1 MARNPLRTKLQANEN
16 TIGLWVT
23 IECASIA
30 EIAVALQL
38 DWITIDMEHGHLG
51 FKEVMAHIRAVRST
65 STAALVRVPAVEAD
79 YVKRVL
85 DMGAHG
91 VILPLLDSRAD
102 VERAFSFGRYPP
114 EGVRGVGGER
124 AFKWGMGF
132 HDYIGIAN
140 EETLLIPLIETRA
153 AAAHIDE
160 ILAVPGLEAI
170 FFGPADLSATSGYL
184 GEWEG
189 PGLAQQILDI
199 KDKAKARGIAAGI
212 MAVDLENSQLRRE
225 QGFDLIGLGTDAT
238 LLVRALRENLRA
250 LGRDDE
256 PQLWF

>member
-1 MARNPLRTKLQANEN
+1 MARNPLRTKFQANET

-51 FKEVMAHIRAVRST
+51 FKEVMAHIRAVRNT
-65 STAALVRVPAVEAD
+65 HTAALVRVPAVELD

-91 VILPLLDSRAD
+91 AILPWVDSRAD

-132 HDYIGIAN
+132 RDYIEIAN

-170 FFGPADLSATSGYL
+170 FFGPADLSATNGYL

-189 PGLAQQILDI
+189 PGLAQQILDM

-212 MAVDLENSQLRRE
+212 MAQDIENSQLRRD
-225 QGFDLIGLGTDAT
+225 QGFGMIGLGTDAT

-250 LGRDDE
+250 LGRDGE

>member
-30 EIAVALQL
+30 EIAVAPQL

-132 HDYIGIAN
+132 HDYVKIAN

-170 FFGPADLSATSGYL
+170 FFGPADL
-184 GEWEG
+184 
-189 PGLAQQILDI
+189 
-199 KDKAKARGIAAGI
+199 
-212 MAVDLENSQLRRE
+212 
-225 QGFDLIGLGTDAT
+225 
-238 LLVRALRENLRA
+238 
-250 LGRDDE
+250 
-256 PQLWF
+256 

>member
-1 MARNPLRTKLQANEN
+1 MARNPLRTKLQANE
-16 TIGLWVT
+16 TTTGLWVT

-51 FKEVMAHIRAVRST
+51 FKEVMAHIRAVRNT
-65 STAALVRVPAVEAD
+65 NTAALVRVPAVEAD

-114 EGVRGVGGER
+114 EGMRGVGGER

-132 HDYIGIAN
+132 HDYVKIAN

-153 AAAHIDE
+153 ATEAIDD

-170 FFGPADLSATSGYL
+170 FFGPADLSATNGYL

-189 PGLAQQILDI
+189 PGLAQQILDM
-199 KDKAKARGIAAGI
+199 KDKAKARGIASGI
-212 MAVDLENSQLRRE
+212 MAQDLENSQLRRD
-225 QGFDLIGLGTDAT
+225 QGFDMVALGTDAT
-238 LLVRALRENLRA
+238 LLVRAVRENLRA
-250 LGRDDE
+250 LGRDIE
-256 PQLWF
+256 PKLWF

>member
-1 MARNPLRTKLQANEN
+1 
-16 TIGLWVT
+16 
-23 IECASIA
+23 
-30 EIAVALQL
+30 
-38 DWITIDMEHGHLG
+38 MEHGHLG
-51 FKEVMAHIRAVRST
+51 FKEVMAHIRAVRNT
-65 STAALVRVPAVEAD
+65 ETAVLVRVPAVEPD

-124 AFKWGMGF
+124 AFKWGMGLL
-132 HDYIGIAN
+132 DYVKMAN

-153 AAAHIDE
+153 AAAAIDD
-160 ILAVPGLEAI
+160 ILTVPGLEAI
-170 FFGPADLSATSGYL
+170 FFGPADLSATNGYL

-199 KDKAKARGIAAGI
+199 KDKAKARGIASGI
-212 MAVDLENSQLRRE
+212 MAQDLANSQLRCD
-225 QGFDLIGLGTDAT
+225 QGFDMVGLGTDAT

-250 LGRDDE
+250 LGRDAE
-256 PQLWF
+256 PKLWF

>member
-65 STAALVRVPAVEAD
+65 STAD

-132 HDYIGIAN
+132 HDYVKIAN